1 MKSRSP
7 LLFILSFFLSPFALA
22 ETPIEIFNGRD
33 LTGWVRHGGE
43 APYAVEGGEIV
54 GRTVAGTPNTF
65 LCTER
70 EFGDFVLELEFK
82 VDGRLNSGV
91 QFRSRVFDHETSFRQ
106 GDKIIRIPAGRVHG
120 YQADIDLEE
129 KRDRWW
135 TGLVYDEAR
144 RAWLFPGLLGGDGA
158 VATERGRAI
167 SKRGDWNHLRIEA
180 VGDSIK
186 TWLNGKLRADF
197 RDAVDARGFIA
208 LQVHGVGDNTALNGA
223 EVRWRGLKLRE
234 IKAVPAAPA
243 GVGVALS
250 GTSDT
255 RSETVK
261 FDPAGWT
268 LAWAEEFDRNGAPD
282 PAWWE
287 PEQGYVRN
295 REAQYYTAGR
305 RENARVEG
313 GVLVIE
319 ARRDDWQGRTI
330 TSASLTTRGK
340 RSFLYGRIEV
350 RAKIPTG
357 RGTWPAVWT
366 LGDNMP
372 EAGWPA
378 CGEIDILENVGFEP
392 GKIHANIHCAAY
404 NHTKRNGKG
413 RGITVKEPWAD
424 FHVYAVEWYADRLDF
439 FYDDTRYF
447 TYRKESD
454 DPAAWP
460 FATPHYL
467 LLNLAIGGA
476 WGGQKGIDE
485 TLFPHRFEVD
495 YVRYY
500 QRAEGGVLGLTSIQ
514 GTTLRPRF

>member
-1 MKSRSP
+1 MNLRSCLLLAPTLWVVP
-7 LLFILSFFLSPFALA
+7 LAIAGQTA
-22 ETPIEIFNGRD
+22 VEIFNGRD
-33 LTGWVRHGGE
+33 LSGWVRRGGG
-43 APYAVEGGEIV
+43 AGYSVEGGEIV
-54 GRTVAGTPNTF
+54 GRTLAGTPNTY

-70 EFGDFVLELEFK
+70 EFGDFVLEFEFK
-82 VDGRLNSGV
+82 VDNRLNSGV
-91 QFRSRVFDHETSFRQ
+91 QFRSQVFDHETVYQ
-106 GDKIIRIPAGRVHG
+106 HGEKTIRIPAGRVHG
-120 YQADIDLEE
+120 YQADIDMEL

-135 TGLVYDEAR
+135 TALVYDEAR
-144 RAWLFPGLLGGDGA
+144 RAWLVPGILGGDGA
-158 VATERGRAI
+158 AATVRGRAL
-167 SKRGDWNHLRIEA
+167 SKPGEWNHLRIEA

-186 TWLNGKLRADF
+186 TWLNGELRADF
-197 RDAVDARGFIA
+197 SDAVNLRGFIA
-208 LQVHGVGDNTALNGA
+208 LQVHGVGKNTELNGA
-223 EVRWRGLKLRE
+223 EVRWRKLKLRE
-234 IKAVPAAPA
+234 IAAKPTA
-243 GVGVALS
+243 GALG

-255 RSETVK
+255 KSETVK
-261 FDPAGWT
+261 FDPARWT
-268 LAWAEEFDRNGAPD
+268 LAWAEEFDRAGAPD
-282 PAWWE
+282 PAVWE

-295 REAQYYTAGR
+295 REAQYYTAER

-319 ARRDDWQGRTI
+319 ARRDDWQGRPI

-392 GKIHANIHCAAY
+392 GKIHANIHCATY

-413 RGITVKEPWAD
+413 RGITVDAPWAD
-424 FHVYAVEWYADRLDF
+424 FHLYALEWYEDRLEF

-460 FATPHYL
+460 FAAPHYL

-500 QRAEGGVLGLTSIQ
+500 QRADGGA
-514 GTTLRPRF
+514 RE

>member
-1 MKSRSP
+1 MNLRSC
-7 LLFILSFFLSPFALA
+7 FFLALTPWVLPLAFAA
-22 ETPIEIFNGRD
+22 QTSVEIFNGRD
-33 LTGWVRHGGE
+33 LSGWVKRGGE
-43 APYAVEGGEIV
+43 AGYAVEGGEIV
-54 GRTVAGTPNTF
+54 GRSVAGTPNTF

-70 EFGDFVLELEFK
+70 EFGDFVLEFEFK
-82 VDGRLNSGV
+82 VDDRLNSGV
-91 QFRSRVFDHETSFRQ
+91 QFRSQVFDHETVYQ
-106 GDKIIRIPAGRVHG
+106 HGEKTIRIPAGRVHG
-120 YQADIDLEE
+120 YQADIDLER

-135 TGLVYDEAR
+135 TALVYDEAR
-144 RAWLFPGLLGGDGA
+144 RAWLFPGSLGGDGA
-158 VATERGRAI
+158 AATVRGRAL
-167 SKRGDWNHLRIEA
+167 SKPGEWNHLRIEA

-186 TWLNGKLRADF
+186 TWLNGELRADF
-197 RDAVDARGFIA
+197 RDAVNLRGFIA
-208 LQVHGVGDNTALNGA
+208 LQVHGVGKNTELNGA
-223 EVRWRGLKLRE
+223 EVRWRKLKLRE
-234 IKAVPAAPA
+234 IAANPAAAA
-243 GVGVALS
+243 GAAAQAAGALS
-250 GTSDT
+250 GTSDAK
-255 RSETVK
+255 SETVK
-261 FDPAGWT
+261 FDPARWT
-268 LAWAEEFDRNGAPD
+268 LAWAEEFDRAGAPD
-282 PAWWE
+282 PAVWE

-295 REAQYYTAGR
+295 GEAQYYTAGR

-319 ARRDDWQGRTI
+319 ARRDDWQGRPI
-330 TSASLTTRGK
+330 TSASLTTMGK

-366 LGDNMP
+366 LGNNMP

-392 GKIHANIHCAAY
+392 EKIHANIHCAAY

-413 RGITVKEPWAD
+413 RGITVDAPWAG
-424 FHVYAVEWYADRLDF
+424 FHVYALEWYEDRLEF

-447 TYRKESD
+447 TYRKDSA

-460 FATPHYL
+460 FAAPHYL

-476 WGGQKGIDE
+476 WGGQKGVDE

-500 QRAEGGVLGLTSIQ
+500 QRADGGA
-514 GTTLRPRF
+514 RE